1 MRVSLTLNP
10 SRARNNRSNRNNVNN
25 NDRFPLRL
33 DRAAIGLIF
42 ILTVL
47 IMGLLLLGYR
57 GKPQVRSFNWA
68 DRQVGA
74 QDTALTLSFNRPM
87 DLGSVEKNISFFT
100 GEDNDLKPTTV
111 SGRSSW
117 SGRKFF
123 YTLDRPLPYGQS
135 FQVRVEG
142 GQDRFRS
149 GDYHEIMMP
158 FQASFKTRDRSFAY
172 IGAENEEDGRLVLFN
187 LTQNQKIVLTPPN
200 LVVFDF
206 KPYPLGDRI
215 LFSATARSAN
225 PELPTSLVEQELYT
239 VTTGLRINT
248 PSDDVPVMAD
258 AKQVTKVLDNREFQL
273 LKFDLSADGKTAV
286 VQRVNRKDQTQSTPW
301 IIRLSTEQPPEILKF
316 DQPTGDFL
324 ITPDSQSLVVTQG
337 QGISVV
343 NLNQASEKEG
353 KRESLSFL
361 PKFGNVLGMS
371 ADGST
376 AAMVKFNTDFTRSL
390 YLINNQGTETEI
402 FKTTGSI
409 LKAQFSANRRT
420 LFCLLTELINGEQY
434 VENPYI
440 AAIDITAIQKE
451 QSTKASPKLS
461 TIHPLLRLADQRG
474 VQISLS
480 PDNVGILL
488 DQKVPAITPDGKP
501 TQTSQ
506 LWLLPLGED
515 LTKPIDPVDLNIS
528 GLLPRWLP

>member
-1 MRVSLTLNP
+1 MTLNP
-10 SRARNNRSNRNNVNN
+10 SRPENNRSNRN
-25 NDRFPLRL
+25 DGRFPLRL

-42 ILTVL
+42 VLTVL
-47 IMGLLLLGYR
+47 IVGLLLLDYR
-57 GKPQVRSFNWA
+57 GKPQVRSFNWT

-74 QDTALTLSFNRPM
+74 QDAALTLSFNRPM
-87 DLGSVEKNISFFT
+87 DLGSVEKNIKFFT
-100 GEDNDLKPTTV
+100 GEDKDLKPTAI

-117 SGRKFF
+117 SARKLF

-149 GDYHEIMMP
+149 GDYHETMQP

-172 IGAENEEDGRLVLFN
+172 IGAEGEEEGRLVMLN

-200 LVVFDF
+200 LTVFDF

-225 PELPTSLVEQELYT
+225 PTIPTSLVEQELYT

-248 PSDDVPVMAD
+248 PSDDVPVVAD
-258 AKQVTKVLDNREFQL
+258 ARQVTKVLDNREFQL
-273 LKFDLSADGKTAV
+273 LKFDLSTDGKTAV

-301 IIRLSTEQPPEILKF
+301 VIRLSTEQPPEALKF
-316 DQPTGDFL
+316 DQPTGEFL
-324 ITPDSQSLVVTQG
+324 ITPDSQALVVAQG
-337 QGISVV
+337 QGIAVV
-343 NLNQASEKEG
+343 NLDRTSEKEG
-353 KRESLSFL
+353 KSEPLSFL

-376 AAMVKFNTDFTRSL
+376 AAMLKFNTDFTRSL
-390 YLINNQGTETEI
+390 YLVSNQGTETEI

-420 LFCLLTELINGEQY
+420 LYCLLTELISGEQY
-434 VENPYI
+434 VEKPYI
-440 AAIDITAIQKE
+440 AAIDIAAIPKQPITAAIQ
-451 QSTKASPKLS
+451 PPL
-461 TIHPLLRLADQRG
+461 IYPLLRLDDQRG
-474 VQISLS
+474 VQMSLS

-488 DQKVPAITPDGKP
+488 DQKVPAVTQDGKP
-501 TQTSQ
+501 TQTSR

-515 LTKPIDPVDLNIS
+515 LTKPLDPVDLNIP

>member
-1 MRVSLTLNP
+1 M
-10 SRARNNRSNRNNVNN
+10 
-25 NDRFPLRL
+25 
-33 DRAAIGLIF
+33 
-42 ILTVL
+42 
-47 IMGLLLLGYR
+47 
-57 GKPQVRSFNWA
+57 
-68 DRQVGA
+68 
-74 QDTALTLSFNRPM
+74 
-87 DLGSVEKNISFFT
+87 
-100 GEDNDLKPTTV
+100 
-111 SGRSSW
+111 
-117 SGRKFF
+117 
-123 YTLDRPLPYGQS
+123 
-135 FQVRVEG
+135 
-142 GQDRFRS
+142 
-149 GDYHEIMMP
+149 
-158 FQASFKTRDRSFAY
+158 
-172 IGAENEEDGRLVLFN
+172 
-187 LTQNQKIVLTPPN
+187 
-200 LVVFDF
+200 
-206 KPYPLGDRI
+206 
-215 LFSATARSAN
+215 
-225 PELPTSLVEQELYT
+225 
-239 VTTGLRINT
+239 
-248 PSDDVPVMAD
+248 
-258 AKQVTKVLDNREFQL
+258 
-273 LKFDLSADGKTAV
+273 
-286 VQRVNRKDQTQSTPW
+286 
-301 IIRLSTEQPPEILKF
+301 
-316 DQPTGDFL
+316 
-324 ITPDSQSLVVTQG
+324 
-337 QGISVV
+337 V

>member
-1 MRVSLTLNP
+1 VSLTLNP
-10 SRARNNRSNRNNVNN
+10 SRPGNNRSNRNNVNN
-25 NDRFPLRL
+25 DGRFPLRL

-42 ILTVL
+42 ILTIL

-74 QDTALTLSFNRPM
+74 QDTALTLGFNRPM
-87 DLGSVEKNISFFT
+87 DLGSVEKNIKFFT
-100 GEDNDLKPTTV
+100 GDDKDLKPTPV

-117 SGRKFF
+117 SGRKLF
-123 YTLDRPLPYGQS
+123 YTLDRPLPYGQN
-135 FQVRVEG
+135 FQLRVEG

-149 GDYHEIMMP
+149 GNYHETMQP

-172 IGAENEEDGRLVLFN
+172 IGAENEEEGRLVLFN

-225 PELPTSLVEQELYT
+225 PALPASLVEQELYT

-248 PSDDVPVMAD
+248 PSDDVPVVAD

-273 LKFDLSADGKTAV
+273 LKFDLSTDGKTAV
-286 VQRVNRKDQTQSTPW
+286 VQRVSRKNQTQSAPW
-301 IIRLSTEQPPEILKF
+301 VIRLSTEQPPEVLKF

-324 ITPDSQSLVVTQG
+324 ITPDSQALVVTQG

-343 NLNQASEKEG
+343 SLDQASEKQG
-353 KRESLSFL
+353 KSESLSFL

-376 AAMVKFNTDFTRSL
+376 AAMLKFNTDFTRSL
-390 YLINNQGTETEI
+390 YLVNNQGTETEI

-409 LKAQFSANRRT
+409 LKAQFSANGRT
-420 LFCLLTELINGEQY
+420 LFCLLTELISGEQY

-440 AAIDITAIQKE
+440 AAIDIAGIQKG
-451 QSTKASPKLS
+451 QPSTVAPQPP

-474 VQISLS
+474 VQMSLS
-480 PDNVGILL
+480 PDDVGILL
-488 DQKVPAITPDGKP
+488 DQKVPAITQDGKP
-501 TQTSQ
+501 TQTSR

-515 LTKPIDPVDLNIS
+515 LTKPIDPVDYKKIIKIVRN
-528 GLLPRWLP
+528 

>member
-1 MRVSLTLNP
+1 MFVILNP
-10 SRARNNRSNRNNVNN
+10 SRPESNRSTPNGP
-25 NDRFPLRL
+25 RFPLRL

-47 IMGLLLLGYR
+47 IVGLLVLGYR

-87 DLGSVEKNISFFT
+87 DLGSVEKNLKFFT
-100 GEDNDLKPTTV
+100 GEANNLKPIEL

-117 SGRKFF
+117 SGRKLF

-149 GDYHEIMMP
+149 GNYHETMQP
-158 FQASFKTRDRSFAY
+158 FQASFKSRDRSFAY
-172 IGAENEEDGRLVLFN
+172 IGAEGEEEGRLVMFN
-187 LTQNQKIVLTPPN
+187 LTQNQKTVLSPAN

-225 PELPTSLVEQELYT
+225 PVIPTSLVEQELYT
-239 VTTGLRINT
+239 VTTGLRVKT
-248 PSDDVPVMAD
+248 PSDDVPVVAD
-258 AKQVTKVLDNREFQL
+258 AMQVTKVLDNREFQL
-273 LKFDLSADGKTAV
+273 LKFDLSPDGRTAV

-301 IIRLSTEQPPEILKF
+301 VIRLGTEQPPQALKF

-324 ITPDSQSLVVTQG
+324 ITPDSQALVVAQG
-337 QGISVV
+337 QGIAVV
-343 NLNQASEKEG
+343 SLDQTSEKASKSEP
-353 KRESLSFL
+353 LSFL

-371 ADGST
+371 VDGST

-390 YLINNQGTETEI
+390 YLVDNQGTETEI

-420 LFCLLTELINGEQY
+420 IFCLLTDLISGEQY
-434 VENPYI
+434 VEQPYI
-440 AAIDITAIQKE
+440 AAIDLSSIQSAIQKG
-451 QSTKASPKLS
+451 QPVKP
-461 TIHPLLRLADQRG
+461 TIQPLLRLTDQRG

-488 DQKVPAITPDGKP
+488 DQKVPAVTQDGKP
-501 TQTSQ
+501 VQTSQ

-515 LTKPIDPVDLNIS
+515 LTQPIAPVDLSIP

>member
-1 MRVSLTLNP
+1 MNP
-10 SRARNNRSNRNNVNN
+10 SRLGNNRSNP
-25 NDRFPLRL
+25 NDGRFPLRL

-42 ILTVL
+42 VLTVL
-47 IMGLLLLGYR
+47 IVGLLLLGNR

-74 QDTALTLSFNRPM
+74 QDTALEMSFNRPM
-87 DLGSVEKNISFFT
+87 DLGSVEKNIKFFT
-100 GEDNDLKPTTV
+100 GEDKDLKPAII

-117 SGRKFF
+117 SGRRLF

-149 GDYHEIMMP
+149 GDYHETMQP

-172 IGAENEEDGRLVLFN
+172 IGAEGEEEGRLVMLN

-200 LVVFDF
+200 LAIFDF

-225 PELPTSLVEQELYT
+225 PGLPPSLVEQELYT
-239 VTTGLRINT
+239 VTTGLRINP
-248 PSDDVPVMAD
+248 PSGDVPVVAD
-258 AKQVTKVLDNREFQL
+258 ARQITKVLDNREFQL
-273 LKFDLSADGKTAV
+273 LKFDLSTDGKTAV

-301 IIRLSTEQPPEILKF
+301 VIRLSTEQPPEALKF
-316 DQPTGDFL
+316 DQPTGEFL
-324 ITPDSQSLVVTQG
+324 ITPDSQALVVAQG
-337 QGISVV
+337 QGIAVV
-343 NLNQASEKEG
+343 NLDRTSEKDG
-353 KRESLSFL
+353 KSEPLSFL

-390 YLINNQGTETEI
+390 YLVSNQGTETEI

-409 LKAQFSANRRT
+409 LKAQFSTNRQT
-420 LFCLLTELINGEQY
+420 LFCLLTELISGEQY
-434 VENPYI
+434 VEKPYI
-440 AAIDITAIQKE
+440 AAIDIAKIQKG
-451 QSTKASPKLS
+451 QPVQTTLQASFF
-461 TIHPLLRLADQRG
+461 HPLLRLEDQRG

-488 DQKVPAITPDGKP
+488 DQKVPAITQDGTP
-501 TQTSQ
+501 TQTSR

-515 LTKPIDPVDLNIS
+515 LAKPIDPVDLNIP
-528 GLLPRWLP
+528 GRLPRWLP

>member
-1 MRVSLTLNP
+1 MNP
-10 SRARNNRSNRNNVNN
+10 SRPENTRSHP
-25 NDRFPLRL
+25 NDGRFPLRL

-42 ILTVL
+42 VLTVL
-47 IMGLLLLGYR
+47 IVGLLLLGYR

-74 QDTALTLSFNRPM
+74 QDTALEISFNRPM
-87 DLGSVEKNISFFT
+87 DFGSVEKNIKFFT
-100 GEDNDLKPTTV
+100 GENKNLKPIPV

-117 SGRKFF
+117 SGRKLF
-123 YTLDRPLPYGQS
+123 YTLDRPLPYGER

-149 GDYHEIMMP
+149 GDYHETMQP

-172 IGAENEEDGRLVLFN
+172 IGAEGEEEGRLVMLN
-187 LTQNQKIVLTPPN
+187 LTQNQKIVLSPPN
-200 LVVFDF
+200 LTVFDF

-225 PELPTSLVEQELYT
+225 PRLPTSLVEQELYT

-248 PSDDVPVMAD
+248 PSDDIPVVAD
-258 AKQVTKVLDNREFQL
+258 ARQVTKVLDNREFQL
-273 LKFDLSADGKTAV
+273 LKFDLSTDGKIAV

-301 IIRLSTEQPPEILKF
+301 VIRLSTEQPPEALKF
-316 DQPTGDFL
+316 DQPTGEFL
-324 ITPDSQSLVVTQG
+324 ITPDSQALVVAQG
-337 QGISVV
+337 QGIAVV
-343 NLNQASEKEG
+343 NLDQTSEKKDG
-353 KRESLSFL
+353 KSESLSFL

-371 ADGST
+371 TDGST

-390 YLINNQGTETEI
+390 YLVSNQGTETEI

-420 LFCLLTELINGEQY
+420 LFCLLTELISGDQY
-434 VENPYI
+434 VEKPYI
-440 AAIDITAIQKE
+440 AAIDIADLQKAQPVKTSIQPPFI
-451 QSTKASPKLS
+451 Q
-461 TIHPLLRLADQRG
+461 PLLRLDDQRG
-474 VQISLS
+474 SQISLS

-488 DQKVPAITPDGKP
+488 DQKVAAVTQDGQP
-501 TQTSQ
+501 TQTSR

-515 LTKPIDPVDLNIS
+515 LTKPIDPVDLNIP